1 MEKNTT
7 LKRSICKGTD
17 ATEKRTLNYR
27 KGRKAR
33 QAKQGETLEPTG
45 TESGYYGYVHVIT
58 NGQTIPGS
66 KMAPTAS
73 ELSKLRN
80 LVTRMCSSSE
90 VRSSREQLMAQAG
103 EDVSKSES
111 LPAMGRTE
119 ADALT

>member
-1 MEKNTT
+1 MEK
-7 LKRSICKGTD
+7 L
-17 ATEKRTLNYR
+17 TLNYR

-45 TESGYYGYVHVIT
+45 TEPGYLGCVHAIT
-58 NGQTIPGS
+58 NGQTVPGS

-80 LVTRMCSSSE
+80 LVTRMCPSSE
-90 VRSSREQLMAQAG
+90 VRSSREQLMAQTG

-111 LPAMGRTE
+111 LLVIGRKE
-119 ADALT
+119 AGALT

>member
-1 MEKNTT
+1 MEK
-7 LKRSICKGTD
+7 L
-17 ATEKRTLNYR
+17 TLNYR
-27 KGRKAR
+27 KGRKTR

-45 TESGYYGYVHVIT
+45 KEPGYYGYVHVIT
-58 NGQTIPGS
+58 NGQTVPGS

-90 VRSSREQLMAQAG
+90 VRSSREQLMAQTE

-111 LPAMGRTE
+111 LSATGRTE
-119 ADALT
+119 VVALI